1 MISRVSS
8 LVALAFMA
16 SIGLSACG
24 DADDVEEVEVEEDGE
39 VEVDD

>member
-1 MISRVSS
+1 MNRRFPA

-16 SIGLSACG
+16 SIGLSACE
-24 DADDVEEVEVEEDGE
+24 DAEEVEVEETGE